1 MLNKT
6 KKRLDYVDWAKA
18 ISITLIVM
26 GHMLPS
32 GCWPKT
38 LAYAFHVPAFAFVG
52 GLLFSAPKSFW
63 GVGKKLLNILKRM
76 VIPYLIWFSITVSFY
91 WKAAE
96 EMPNIVKGTATTEFL
111 QLLKYFVFYEKV
123 TAWNDPLWF
132 MPCYIIIS
140 VFFLLFVTLT
150 KGNRYAS
157 GALSALSF
165 TILIVHEKLEVS
177 INAGEIKN
185 VFGINNYFLLLGF
198 LAAGYAIK
206 PLLDLCANAFSS
218 PKRNPIMYSSIAVFL
233 VTACLC
239 LGHNKLEVPNSNLTE
254 YYTLSMYS
262 CLYNGFLEYILF
274 ALVLIVSLLLALM
287 LLPRCKVAELLSR
300 NSLFLMFT
308 HYFFFLDIT
317 FSWLKGAEWA
327 EFMVKNEML
336 YWELDFSIGIRDGI
350 FIMVCYVIFL
360 YLVDA
365 LLQKLP
371 KLKPAMGLFGLQ

>member
-1 MLNKT
+1 M
-6 KKRLDYVDWAKA
+6 KKRSTAQPILEIGPAWHAVKA
-18 ISITLIVM
+18 GTPTM
-26 GHMLPS
+26 G
-32 GCWPKT
+32 G
-38 LAYAFHVPAFAFVG
+38 VAFV
-52 GLLFSAPKSFW
+52 
-63 GVGKKLLNILKRM
+63 
-76 VIPYLIWFSITVSFY
+76 
-91 WKAAE
+91 AA
-96 EMPNIVKGTATTEFL
+96 V
-111 QLLKYFVFYEKV
+111 V
-123 TAWNDPLWF
+123 
-132 MPCYIIIS
+132 
-140 VFFLLFVTLT
+140 
-150 KGNRYAS
+150 
-157 GALSALSF
+157 
-165 TILIVHEKLEVS
+165 
-177 INAGEIKN
+177 
-185 VFGINNYFLLLGF
+185 LGF

-287 LLPRCKVAELLSR
+287 LLPRCKVVELLSR

-350 FIMVCYVIFL
+350 FIMICYVIFL

-365 LLQKLP
+365 LLKKLP
-371 KLKPAMGLFGLQ
+371 KLKPVMGLFGLQ